1 MTEIKNQNNQRA
13 DYLQPVTKVIEL
25 DIEWLMQTVS
35 GQHKPIGQGSTGGD
49 AKQALDYEDEEQ
61 ENNLWED

>member
-1 MTEIKNQNNQRA
+1 MTEIKHQNNRRA

-35 GQHKPIGQGSTGGD
+35 GQHKPIGKGSTGGD